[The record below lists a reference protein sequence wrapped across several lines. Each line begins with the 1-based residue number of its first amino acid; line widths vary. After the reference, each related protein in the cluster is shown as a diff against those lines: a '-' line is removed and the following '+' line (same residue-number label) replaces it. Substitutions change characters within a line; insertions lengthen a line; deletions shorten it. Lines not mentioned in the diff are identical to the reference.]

1 MPIEELDNLELNKDE
16 LGQNYST
23 EKDAPEVPV
32 IEEVDDTS
40 KDTTKVDDIK
50 APVDTKI
57 YKWDG
62 IKGDELK
69 QSHANLHSTMLNPTL
84 ITRAEEAGVK
94 TEDYLF
100 DLFKDDFN
108 GDKGNF
114 KIALKNVEKETNL
127 TLENTTNVANDAY
140 LEDFFG
146 KKILTPGE
154 GAVKYKEDNGTYS
167 MSKDGEWQTIT
178 ERTFNLGKRNSQ
190 YDSKSG
196 EYIRGNKEVVVPESN
211 EPVLPSIKDKKEIPT
226 NGVTRE
232 KFATGIVY
240 AENSGKFDYTAINS
254 ESSATGAYQFLYE
267 REGVKEYLSKN
278 HGITSREGFKNS
290 KEAQDGLLDYMLED
304 KPGRYPFMAKSLQ
317 KDYKEFIPKSIGYN
331 QLLGLE
337 HFAGHG
343 ELRELFARVREKE
356 ITKEEVFDFVPK
368 GQEVSNLSIGEYLKR
383 FNKGFDSIGNNKED
397 EEETSFFNN
406 PIISISDGI
415 NSQVPVNGEDA
426 NEEAI
431 IDSRE
436 VYEQSLITSS
446 DISPL
451 LDGNMP
457 DGVDFTGD
465 LDDVWNNMN
474 LSAIGLIESDIEDK
488 LNDPNVLDDER
499 AIIASSFSDVSDI
512 EQVAEM
518 TVNNKKLSL
527 YTAAA
532 DGLFGDILSVYES
545 DIEEER
551 KANQEKLEQSNKR
564 IKSSGVNMMMPGA
577 TTSIEAATQIGTP
590 DIIQFTAEEFLK
602 KDRFN
607 NIPPA
612 MKLIMAERIQSLYND
627 KLREPEFN
635 QKKGEMLTF
644 WGASDKNSVV
654 TEVQNFIDTSADNG
668 MVMKDIITK
677 VNELYPVDLKLDD
690 NGKLDL
696 DFKDEKLY
704 NEIDGAATA
713 HANELIPGQTNI
725 DSSLEM
731 VLKGSWNETIP
742 GYLQWALTGR
752 KPFSIIGRT
761 PTEKESFAIGMG
773 GFILDPTMWMPGAAI
788 GFAGT
793 KVGTKLLTRQMAKWQ
808 TRLALKYGDEAA
820 KTTINL
826 LAKKQAA
833 KIAAPIASGAT
844 LGTWKFN
851 HEVLNQRVNK
861 SGWGTNDIDYWD
873 SVQEGGIDA
882 VLGASIYGLST
893 KVMGRYKLMDEAM
906 ALKGRSPLSRG
917 LLKYGVAHP
926 TDLAGQTAVFVGGGA
941 VLHGEVPTL
950 EEGKETALFLL
961 SMKFAHGVQNGLFTY
976 VKTGK
981 FKKGEGMPAN
991 FSEIERDIINT
1002 KFNLTKPNENAT
1014 VSEKVE
1020 WDNNTS
1026 KEIASNKEIFN
1037 ELLHDKTVPLT
1048 LRSKILMREFG
1059 LKLGVNGDTEEDK
1072 FKRNKRAKGLVT
1084 TEVKTIFN
1092 GSNFDVIKLNENGDV
1107 LDVARFKNSTDA
1119 NTFAQTTVK
1128 NISDNIARFNYN
1140 NEISLDNKVEIVDY
1154 LKNELN
1160 SSLGEVTEILNSTSP
1175 TERTHNQNILVE
1187 AFKSKV
1193 QEVSDLNQLKIK
1205 DEATESLKS
1214 KGEEVTESSV
1224 ENEILKLRKLKSKQD
1239 EVILKARVKKEDE
1252 QEIDRKQ
1259 KADNQLLRN
1268 IEIALSKDGDKP
1280 IYATEESIA
1289 AINKENLTE
1298 NQKEALI
1305 DIDKSIKAF
1314 KSLGL
1319 DVYIHTNNKE
1329 YMKSSGEAIEGVNIQ
1344 GHRNTKTGDIHMNMS
1359 HLDKLTAPHE
1369 VGHHFGEI
1377 LKKAN
1382 PEKYKVIEEGVY
1394 KLINENPEFAEVLDY
1409 VKSKDAKGN
1418 DIYKDVSEKKNE
1430 AFAEFIAK
1438 LQKGDYTVETQN
1450 KFINGAKV
1458 KLNKIMENLG
1468 IDYKFETNNE
1478 VLTFLDGI
1486 TKKIDKGEKISLEE
1500 FSTKKEPDAGK
1511 RLFNEPNP
1519 ESKDIS
1525 KEYLDK
1531 NKELIGESS
1540 EINLNFKLDVNN
1552 SKELA
1557 DAYENMKH
1565 EPNNP
1570 EVKSAFK
1577 AMATETIDQFK
1588 LVEGKGYKVEIWK
1601 GEGQPYANSAE
1612 MIKDIRENK
1621 HMYIYSTKS
1630 GFGNKAITKEQKAE
1644 NAMLEGTEFTDVNGE
1659 PLLVNDLFRFVHDF
1673 FGHTEHG
1680 NGFGAKGEEVAW
1692 MNHSRMYS
1700 PEARKAMTTETR
1712 GQNSWVNFGSQMRKE
1727 DGSMYKKGE
1736 EGYLS
1741 PQDRDYAPQK
1751 VGLLPEKFT
1760 AIPESKGE
1768 TQLRVS
1774 KQADLHN
1781 KKGGSTFSQSGNVI
1795 TEGFAVSRY
1804 SDRTKKIDGEKVT
1817 EKDITEFINKNKD
1830 ILSENP
1836 DAVIGTWYNK
1846 ETGKTYIDVSEVQ
1859 LNRAEGIRVG
1869 IENNQIS
1876 IMNLKTLEE
1885 IPTGG
1890 TGEAQPRV
1898 SEERG
1903 RVFTEIDNIISKTKK
1918 RLTEDVNPETLEKN
1932 AVSYLQKSKWYEEAT
1947 DKEREAAV
1955 IDVRS
1960 KLAITEKKSPSANVA
1975 IKRFDKLPKEKKV
1988 TLSEKVL
1995 LKEVLKSE
2003 AKGAKGAEGYIKEIN
2018 NKLID
2023 YIKESDLNDSSIGK
2037 SLLKK
2042 VASVTNEKQFDN
2054 VVDALEVAVERQT
2067 RRDLIGNVRVLK
2079 EKVRK
2084 KLKKGDYTNQSDIIK
2099 DLLDTP
2105 SHKIKDNTVLGELVV
2120 KLEELNRSNVAL
2132 VEPKKIEELNKSIS
2146 ELVAKSE
2153 KSIPTQGSLGHL
2165 STDIKDRLKKELKSE
2180 STEEIDTVKKLRSDI
2195 LRFERNLEELNI
2207 EGKLAEGQYE
2217 QYTKELNDFVT
2228 KFKGKSTEFN
2238 KERFETAKDV
2248 LKGLDTSKLKGDN
2261 KRVIDELVDNVINE
2275 EIFIDDMSY
2284 ADNLYITALDL
2295 SFEVGKNN
2303 EPYIP
2308 TQVIAK
2314 LNRKAFAAKHSKEIS
2329 DGIANGVE
2337 KLGLSDLSSKE
2348 IENILG
2354 RQNLAFIDEAVGTGK
2369 KSPIYKAIVNPIER
2383 GLSSLLTDV
2392 GATMSTFNAALG
2404 RKVNEKTSFETEAKR
2419 KKINTKVG
2427 MLMIQLQENSA
2438 YSKRDVWGYILGT
2451 ENRKKTYKNK
2461 ETPVII
2467 QEIYD
2472 ALPKKRNDEGV
2483 FVVDVEKAYKGLTAR
2498 EKRVFDA
2505 SRKILNELESKQK
2518 HINEYRGIPFNA
2530 IENYVPLLGKSE
2542 TSKADGDGYTL
2553 SEMKDKPWAANMAN
2567 SNVKMA
2573 SDRGKARTSNNIRIY
2588 EPNIERILT
2597 DAVQQV
2603 NRDYHLT
2610 DAFGKMGETINNV
2623 KNNWGKEKVDG
2634 LNVFADAVQNRM
2646 IDAAKFQFEST
2657 PGNIAQKFMGAT
2669 YAYKLGRFL
2678 RVPIEMGTEVYRVNL
2693 SVGNKYSPEIIIR
2706 SGLDRMNKNLINSK
2720 NKLYSFLRSDT
2731 KLEDLSSGVK
2741 YEKEYT
2747 VFDKLLQQTKSPY
2760 IHKFN
2765 RWQIEGQYDMNNV
2778 MANKGVVVGMAQY
2791 ALGLPDRMT
2800 IHMAWM
2806 PRFMAEF
2813 KAITGEKFSYEKYS
2827 EDASYGKNN
2836 HKAILEAASIGD
2848 RAAQMYKNTSMK
2860 GQQRTKIRTFNPLK
2874 GKDAFNYYVDA
2885 NSAAAPYL
2893 TYMSTFGALESAMF
2907 SKSVSDSYNGINS
2920 TKGDGVRAAVGIFS
2934 AGVGYGLMTQIEYQY
2949 GAYRYNQSVYG
2960 EDSEEAHEKAKEIA
2974 KIITPEGIGTQIL
2987 ANVAFLNLTKFA
2999 QPARLV
3005 ALSTAGMISQAT
3017 TDKDLKV
3024 KLDEYTNKILMGDPM
3039 LAEKYGDKTQILK
3052 DLVPNIHYG
3061 LGVIT
3066 DNVGNINDFG
3076 EFYDAELDS
3085 DKKRVELWKLV
3096 ESVNDLQK
3104 LYFMLNFGTQIFGQK
3119 YVDQYIRKEQEI
3131 LLLRAIGDYND
3142 L

>member
-23 EKDAPEVPV
+23 EEDAPEVPV
-32 IEEVDDTS
+32 IEEVEDTS
-40 KDTTKVDDIK
+40 EDTTKVDDIK
-50 APVDTKI
+50 APVDAKI
-57 YKWDG
+57 YKWNG

-84 ITRAEEAGVK
+84 ITRAEEAGVE

-127 TLENTTNVANDAY
+127 TLEHTTNVANDAY

-146 KKILTPGE
+146 RPISPTEGGK
-154 GAVKYKEDNGTYS
+154 GAVKYKEDNGAYS
-167 MSKDGEWQTIT
+167 MSKDGEWQPIT

-196 EYIRGNKEVVVPESN
+196 EYIRGNKEVVAPESN
-211 EPVLPSIKDKKEIPT
+211 EPVLPSIKDKKNIPT

-232 KFATGIVY
+232 AFATGIVY

-267 REGVKEYLSKN
+267 RKEVKEYLNKN
-278 HGITSREGFKNS
+278 HSITSREGFKNS

-317 KDYKEFIPKSIGYN
+317 KDYKEFIPESIGYN

-383 FNKGFDSIGNNKED
+383 FNKGFDSIGNNDVSENLEVPVRDGVRDNEDGTESTHLMKAEVVDGKWYGFPSLFQNKDGSWIDMSKNKDWMPAYKEAKKRGELMEFGND
-397 EEETSFFNN
+397 KEAAIKFGEGSWKSKKETSFFNN
-406 PIISISDGI
+406 PIIAISDGI
-415 NSQVPVNGEDA
+415 NSQVPINGEEA
-426 NEEAI
+426 NEGAI
-431 IDSRE
+431 VDSRE

-474 LSAIGLIESDIEDK
+474 LSAIGLIESNLEEK

-499 AIIASSFSDVSDI
+499 AIIESSFSDVSDI
-512 EQVAEM
+512 EEVAEM
-518 TVNNKKLSL
+518 TVNNKKLNL

-577 TTSIEAATQIGTP
+577 TTSREAATEIGTP

-635 QKKGEMLTF
+635 QKKEEMLTF
-644 WGASDKNSVV
+644 WGASSKESIT
-654 TEVQNFIDTSADNG
+654 TEVQNFINTSSENG
-668 MVMKDIITK
+668 VAMKDIITK
-677 VNELYPVDLKLDD
+677 ANELYPVDLKLDD
-690 NGKLDL
+690 NGKLNL

-761 PTEKESFAIGMG
+761 PTETEAFLQGMG
-773 GFILDPTMWMPGAAI
+773 GFMLDISMPIPGLAA
-788 GFAGT
+788 GWAAT
-793 KVGTKLLTRQMAKWQ
+793 KVGTKLLTRHMAKWQ

-826 LAKKQAA
+826 LAKRQAA

-926 TDLAGQTAVFVGGGA
+926 TDLAVQTAVFVGGGA
-941 VLHGEVPTL
+941 VLHGEAPTL

-991 FSEIERDIINT
+991 FSEIERDIINA

-1128 NISDNIARFNYN
+1128 NISDNIARFNVN
-1140 NEISLDNKVEIVDY
+1140 NEISLDNKVDIVNY

-1160 SSLGEVTEILNSTSP
+1160 SSLGEVTEILNTTTP
-1175 TERTHNQNILVE
+1175 TERTHNQNILIE

-1193 QEVSDLNQLKIK
+1193 QEVSGLNQLKIK
-1205 DEATESLKS
+1205 EEATESLKS
-1214 KGEEVTESSV
+1214 KGEEVTESAV
-1224 ENEILKLRKLKSKQD
+1224 ENEILKLRELKSKQD

-1252 QEIDRKQ
+1252 QEIDGKQ

-1298 NQKEALI
+1298 NQKEALV

-1319 DVYIHTNNKE
+1319 DVYIHTNNAE

-1359 HLDKLTAPHE
+1359 HLDKLTTPHE

-1438 LQKGDYTVETQN
+1438 LQKGEYTVETQN
-1450 KFINGAKV
+1450 EFINGAKV
-1458 KLNKIMENLG
+1458 KLNKIMETLG

-1486 TKKIDKGEKISLEE
+1486 TKKIDKGENITDADLGVAKKKAE
-1500 FSTKKEPDAGK
+1500 FSE
-1511 RLFNEPNP
+1511 L
-1519 ESKDIS
+1519 IS
-1525 KEYLDK
+1525 KTK
-1531 NKELIGESS
+1531 N
-1540 EINLNFKLDVNN
+1540 
-1552 SKELA
+1552 
-1557 DAYENMKH
+1557 
-1565 EPNNP
+1565 
-1570 EVKSAFK
+1570 
-1577 AMATETIDQFK
+1577 
-1588 LVEGKGYKVEIWK
+1588 
-1601 GEGQPYANSAE
+1601 
-1612 MIKDIRENK
+1612 
-1621 HMYIYSTKS
+1621 
-1630 GFGNKAITKEQKAE
+1630 
-1644 NAMLEGTEFTDVNGE
+1644 
-1659 PLLVNDLFRFVHDF
+1659 
-1673 FGHTEHG
+1673 
-1680 NGFGAKGEEVAW
+1680 
-1692 MNHSRMYS
+1692 
-1700 PEARKAMTTETR
+1700 
-1712 GQNSWVNFGSQMRKE
+1712 
-1727 DGSMYKKGE
+1727 
-1736 EGYLS
+1736 
-1741 PQDRDYAPQK
+1741 
-1751 VGLLPEKFT
+1751 
-1760 AIPESKGE
+1760 
-1768 TQLRVS
+1768 
-1774 KQADLHN
+1774 
-1781 KKGGSTFSQSGNVI
+1781 
-1795 TEGFAVSRY
+1795 
-1804 SDRTKKIDGEKVT
+1804 
-1817 EKDITEFINKNKD
+1817 
-1830 ILSENP
+1830 ENP
-1836 DAVIGTWYNK
+1836 DVYWSVEEVSIEDVKKGTLIETEGGQAIVKADGDIVGLFKTPGTTEKGVAGKLLSKAVEAGGTKLDNFDNYLSKIYRESGFRVVSRMKFNEEHAPEGWNK
-1846 ETGKTYIDVSEVQ
+1846 EKHGTPDVVAMVYDPAKK
-1859 LNRAEGIRVG
+1859 LT
-1869 IENNQIS
+1869 IEEKSFTNYDKAMDYRNSYVETPSAQVK
-1876 IMNLKTLEE
+1876 N
-1885 IPTGG
+1885 
-1890 TGEAQPRV
+1890 QPRV

-2105 SHKIKDNTVLGELVV
+2105 SHKIKDNAVLGELVV

-2153 KSIPTQGSLGHL
+2153 KSIPTQGSLGDL

-2354 RQNLAFIDEAVGTGK
+2354 RQNLAFIDDAVGTGK

-2383 GLSSLLTDV
+2383 GISSLLTDV
-2392 GATMSTFNAALG
+2392 GSAMSTFNTALG
-2404 RKVNEKTSFETEAKR
+2404 RKVNERPSFSKEAK
-2419 KKINTKVG
+2419 KNKINTKVG

-2438 YSKRDVWGYILGT
+2438 YGKRDVWGYILGT
-2451 ENRKKTYKNK
+2451 KNRKDVYKNK

-2483 FVVDVEKAYKGLTAR
+2483 FVVDVEKAYKGLSAR

-2573 SDRGKARTSNNIRIY
+2573 SDRGKSRTSNNIRIY

-2634 LNVFADAVQNRM
+2634 LNKFADAVQNRM

-2657 PGNIAQKFMGAT
+2657 PGTIAQKFMGAT
-2669 YAYKLGRFL
+2669 YAYKLGRL
-2678 RVPIEMGTEVYRVNL
+2678 VRVPIEMGTEVYRVNL
-2693 SVGNKYSPEIIIR
+2693 AVGNKYSPGIIIR

-2720 NKLYSFLRSDT
+2720 NKLYSFLRSET
-2731 KLEDLSSGVK
+2731 KLEDLSSGIK

-2747 VFDKLLQQTKSPY
+2747 VFDELLQQTNSPY
-2760 IHKFN
+2760 LHKFN
-2765 RWQIEGQYDMNNV
+2765 RWQIEGGYDMNNV
-2778 MANKGVVVGMAQY
+2778 MANKGVIAGMAQY
-2791 ALGLPDRMT
+2791 ALGMPDRMT

-2813 KAITGEKFSYEKYS
+2813 KEITGEKFSYEKYS
-2827 EDASYGKNN
+2827 EDASYKKNN
-2836 HKAILEAASIGD
+2836 HKAILEAASVGD
-2848 RAAQMYKNTSMK
+2848 RTAQMYKNTSMK
-2860 GQQRTKIRTFNPLK
+2860 GQQRTKLRTFNPLELLQK
-2874 GKDAFNYYVDA
+2874 NPKSGLNYYVDA
-2885 NSAAAPYL
+2885 NSWAAPYL

-2907 SKSVSDSYNGINS
+2907 SKSISDAYNGINAN
-2920 TKGDGVRAAVGIFS
+2920 KGDAIRAGVSIFS
-2934 AGVGYGLMTQIEYQY
+2934 AGVGYGLMTQIEYLS
-2949 GAYRYNQSVYG
+2949 GALTYAQQVYG
-2960 EDSEEAHEKAKEIA
+2960 DDSEEAKAKSDELA
-2974 KIITPEGIGTQIL
+2974 KVMTWEGLGTQIL
-2987 ANVAFLNLTKFA
+2987 SNAVFLNTTKYT
-2999 QPARLV
+2999 QTARV
-3005 ALSTAGMISQAT
+3005 TALSLAGIFTSMS
-3017 TDKDLKV
+3017 DSDEV
-3024 KLDEYTNKILMGDPM
+3024 KEFANKMTNKILMGDPM

-3052 DLVPNIHYG
+3052 DLVPNIAFA
-3061 LGVIT
+3061 LEVIA

-3104 LYFMLNFGTQIFGQK
+3104 LYFMMKFGTQIFGQK

>member
-23 EKDAPEVPV
+23 EEDAPEAPV

-40 KDTTKVDDIK
+40 EDETKVDDIK
-50 APVDTKI
+50 TPVDTKI

-69 QSHANLHSTMLNPTL
+69 QSHANLYSTMLNPTL
-84 ITRAEEAGVK
+84 ITRAEEAGVE

-146 KKILTPGE
+146 KNISTPGE

-167 MSKDGEWQTIT
+167 MSKDGEWQPIT

-232 KFATGIVY
+232 AFATGLVF

-267 REGVKEYLSKN
+267 RKGIKEYLNKN

-343 ELRELFARVREKE
+343 ELRELFARVREKK

-383 FNKGFDSIGNNKED
+383 FNKGFDSIGNNKEN

-415 NSQVPVNGEDA
+415 NSQVPINGEDA

-474 LSAIGLIESDIEDK
+474 LSAIGLIESNLEEK

-499 AIIASSFSDVSDI
+499 AIIESSFSDVSDI
-512 EQVAEM
+512 EEVAEM
-518 TVNNKKLSL
+518 TVNNKKLNL

-551 KANQEKLEQSNKR
+551 KANQEKLEQANKR
-564 IKSSGVNMMMPGA
+564 IKSSGVNIMMPGA
-577 TTSIEAATQIGTP
+577 TTSREAATEIGTP

-635 QKKGEMLTF
+635 QKKEEMLTF

-654 TEVQNFIDTSADNG
+654 TEVQNFIDTSAENG

-677 VNELYPVDLKLDD
+677 ANELYPVDLKLDD
-690 NGKLDL
+690 NGKLNL

-742 GYLQWALTGR
+742 GYLQWALTGS

-761 PTEKESFAIGMG
+761 PTERESFAIGMG

-833 KIAAPIASGAT
+833 KIASPIASGAT

-1119 NTFAQTTVK
+1119 NTFAQTTAK

-1205 DEATESLKS
+1205 EEATESLKS
-1214 KGEEVTESSV
+1214 KGEEVTESAV

-1252 QEIDRKQ
+1252 QEIDGKQ

-1329 YMKSSGEAIEGVNIQ
+1329 YMKNSGEAIEGVNIQ
-1344 GHRNTKTGDIHMNMS
+1344 GHRNTKTGDIHLNMS

-1486 TKKIDKGEKISLEE
+1486 TKKIDKGENITDADLGVAKKKAE
-1500 FSTKKEPDAGK
+1500 FSE
-1511 RLFNEPNP
+1511 L
-1519 ESKDIS
+1519 IS
-1525 KEYLDK
+1525 KTK
-1531 NKELIGESS
+1531 N
-1540 EINLNFKLDVNN
+1540 
-1552 SKELA
+1552 
-1557 DAYENMKH
+1557 
-1565 EPNNP
+1565 
-1570 EVKSAFK
+1570 
-1577 AMATETIDQFK
+1577 
-1588 LVEGKGYKVEIWK
+1588 
-1601 GEGQPYANSAE
+1601 
-1612 MIKDIRENK
+1612 
-1621 HMYIYSTKS
+1621 
-1630 GFGNKAITKEQKAE
+1630 
-1644 NAMLEGTEFTDVNGE
+1644 
-1659 PLLVNDLFRFVHDF
+1659 
-1673 FGHTEHG
+1673 
-1680 NGFGAKGEEVAW
+1680 
-1692 MNHSRMYS
+1692 
-1700 PEARKAMTTETR
+1700 
-1712 GQNSWVNFGSQMRKE
+1712 
-1727 DGSMYKKGE
+1727 
-1736 EGYLS
+1736 
-1741 PQDRDYAPQK
+1741 
-1751 VGLLPEKFT
+1751 
-1760 AIPESKGE
+1760 
-1768 TQLRVS
+1768 
-1774 KQADLHN
+1774 
-1781 KKGGSTFSQSGNVI
+1781 
-1795 TEGFAVSRY
+1795 
-1804 SDRTKKIDGEKVT
+1804 
-1817 EKDITEFINKNKD
+1817 
-1830 ILSENP
+1830 ENP
-1836 DAVIGTWYNK
+1836 DVYWSVEEVSVEEVKKGTLIETEGGQAIVKADGDIVGLFKTPGTTEKGVAGKLLDKAVEAGGTKLDNFDNHLTPIYEKAGFRVVSRMKFNEEYAPEGWNK
-1846 ETGKTYIDVSEVQ
+1846 EKHGTPDVVAMVYDPAKKLTIEEKSFTNYDKAMDYRNSYVETPSAQ
-1859 LNRAEGIRVG
+1859 LKN
-1869 IENNQIS
+1869 
-1876 IMNLKTLEE
+1876 
-1885 IPTGG
+1885 
-1890 TGEAQPRV
+1890 QPRV

-2105 SHKIKDNTVLGELVV
+2105 SHKIKDNAVLGELVV

-2153 KSIPTQGSLGHL
+2153 KSIPTQGSLGDL
-2165 STDIKDRLKKELKSE
+2165 SVDIKDRLKKELKSE
-2180 STEEIDTVKKLRSDI
+2180 STEEIDTVKALRSDI

-2207 EGKLAEGQYE
+2207 EGKLSEGQYE

-2248 LKGLDTSKLKGDN
+2248 LKELDTSKLKGDN

-2329 DGIANGVE
+2329 DGITNGVE
-2337 KLGLSDLSSKE
+2337 KLGLSDLSAKE

-2383 GLSSLLTDV
+2383 GLSSLLTEV

-2438 YSKRDVWGYILGT
+2438 YGKRDVWGYILGT

-2461 ETPVII
+2461 ETPTII

-2646 IDAAKFQFEST
+2646 IDAAKLQFEST
-2657 PGNIAQKFMGAT
+2657 PGTIAQKFMGAT
-2669 YAYKLGRFL
+2669 YAYKLARAWRL
-2678 RVPIEMGTEVYRVNL
+2678 PIEMLTEVYRINTA
-2693 SVGNKYSPEIIIR
+2693 VGNKYSPEIIMK
-2706 SGLDRMNKNLINSK
+2706 SGLDRVNKTLINAK

-2747 VFDKLLQQTKSPY
+2747 VFDKLLQQTNSPY

-2778 MANKGVVVGMAQY
+2778 MANKGVVAGMAQY
-2791 ALGLPDRMT
+2791 ALGLPDRTT

-2874 GKDAFNYYVDA
+2874 GKNAFNYYVDA
-2885 NSAAAPYL
+2885 NRAAAPYL

-2907 SKSVSDSYNGINS
+2907 SKSISDSYNGINS
-2920 TKGDGVRAAVGIFS
+2920 AKGDGVRAAVGIFS

-2987 ANVAFLNLTKFA
+2987 ANAAFLNLTKFS
-2999 QPARLV
+2999 QTARLV
-3005 ALSTAGMISQAT
+3005 ALSTAGMISQST

-3119 YVDQYIRKEQEI
+3119 YVDKQIRKEQEI
-3131 LLLRAIGDYND
+3131 LKNIYNRTCNKKT
-3142 L
+3142 LYL

>member
-23 EKDAPEVPV
+23 EEDAPEAPV

-40 KDTTKVDDIK
+40 EDETKVDDIK

-57 YKWDG
+57 YKWNG

-69 QSHANLHSTMLNPTL
+69 QSHANLYSTMLNPTL
-84 ITRAEEAGVK
+84 ITRAEEAGVE

-127 TLENTTNVANDAY
+127 TLEHTTNVANDAY

-167 MSKDGEWQTIT
+167 MSKDGEWQPIT

-196 EYIRGNKEVVVPESN
+196 EYIRGNKEVVVPKSN

-232 KFATGIVY
+232 AFATGLVF

-267 REGVKEYLSKN
+267 RKGIKEYLNKN

-343 ELRELFARVREKE
+343 ELRELFARVREKK

-383 FNKGFDSIGNNKED
+383 FNKGFDSIGNNKEN

-415 NSQVPVNGEDA
+415 NSQAPVNGEDA

-474 LSAIGLIESDIEDK
+474 LSAIGLIESNLEEK

-499 AIIASSFSDVSDI
+499 AIIESSFSDVSDI
-512 EQVAEM
+512 EEVAEM
-518 TVNNKKLSL
+518 TVNNKKLNL

-551 KANQEKLEQSNKR
+551 KANQEKLEVANKR
-564 IKSSGVNMMMPGA
+564 IKSSGVNIMMPGA
-577 TTSIEAATQIGTP
+577 TTSREAATEIGTP

-635 QKKGEMLTF
+635 QKKEEMLTF

-654 TEVQNFIDTSADNG
+654 TEVQNFIDTSAENG

-677 VNELYPVDLKLDD
+677 ANELYPVDLKLDD
-690 NGKLDL
+690 NGKLNL

-826 LAKKQAA
+826 LAKRQVA
-833 KIAAPIASGAT
+833 KIAKPIASGAT

-1119 NTFAQTTVK
+1119 NTFAQTTAK

-1205 DEATESLKS
+1205 EEATESLKS
-1214 KGEEVTESSV
+1214 KGEEVTESAV

-1252 QEIDRKQ
+1252 QEIDGKQ

-1329 YMKSSGEAIEGVNIQ
+1329 YMKNSGEAIEGVNIQ
-1344 GHRNTKTGDIHMNMS
+1344 GHRNTKTGDIHLNMS

-1486 TKKIDKGEKISLEE
+1486 TKKIDKGENITDADLGVAKKKAE
-1500 FSTKKEPDAGK
+1500 FSE
-1511 RLFNEPNP
+1511 L
-1519 ESKDIS
+1519 IS
-1525 KEYLDK
+1525 KTK
-1531 NKELIGESS
+1531 N
-1540 EINLNFKLDVNN
+1540 
-1552 SKELA
+1552 
-1557 DAYENMKH
+1557 
-1565 EPNNP
+1565 
-1570 EVKSAFK
+1570 
-1577 AMATETIDQFK
+1577 
-1588 LVEGKGYKVEIWK
+1588 
-1601 GEGQPYANSAE
+1601 
-1612 MIKDIRENK
+1612 
-1621 HMYIYSTKS
+1621 
-1630 GFGNKAITKEQKAE
+1630 
-1644 NAMLEGTEFTDVNGE
+1644 
-1659 PLLVNDLFRFVHDF
+1659 
-1673 FGHTEHG
+1673 
-1680 NGFGAKGEEVAW
+1680 
-1692 MNHSRMYS
+1692 
-1700 PEARKAMTTETR
+1700 
-1712 GQNSWVNFGSQMRKE
+1712 
-1727 DGSMYKKGE
+1727 
-1736 EGYLS
+1736 
-1741 PQDRDYAPQK
+1741 
-1751 VGLLPEKFT
+1751 
-1760 AIPESKGE
+1760 
-1768 TQLRVS
+1768 
-1774 KQADLHN
+1774 
-1781 KKGGSTFSQSGNVI
+1781 
-1795 TEGFAVSRY
+1795 
-1804 SDRTKKIDGEKVT
+1804 
-1817 EKDITEFINKNKD
+1817 
-1830 ILSENP
+1830 ENP
-1836 DAVIGTWYNK
+1836 DVYWSVEEVSVEEVKKGTLIETEGGQAIVKADGDIVGLFKTPGTTEKGVAGKLLDKAVEAGGTKLDNFDNHLTPIYEKAGFRVVSRMKFNEEYAPEGWNK
-1846 ETGKTYIDVSEVQ
+1846 EKHGTPDVVAMVYDPAKKLTIEEKSFTNYDKAMDYRNSYVETPSAQ
-1859 LNRAEGIRVG
+1859 LKN
-1869 IENNQIS
+1869 
-1876 IMNLKTLEE
+1876 
-1885 IPTGG
+1885 
-1890 TGEAQPRV
+1890 QPRV

-2105 SHKIKDNTVLGELVV
+2105 SHKIKDNAVLGELVV

-2153 KSIPTQGSLGHL
+2153 KSIPTQGSLGDL
-2165 STDIKDRLKKELKSE
+2165 SVDIKDRLKKELKSE
-2180 STEEIDTVKKLRSDI
+2180 STEEIDTVKALRSDI

-2207 EGKLAEGQYE
+2207 EGKLSEGQYE

-2248 LKGLDTSKLKGDN
+2248 LKELDTSKLKGDN

-2329 DGIANGVE
+2329 DGITNGVE
-2337 KLGLSDLSSKE
+2337 KLGLSDLSAKE

-2404 RKVNEKTSFETEAKR
+2404 RKVNERPSMPFFIEAKR
-2419 KKINTKVG
+2419 NKINTKVG

-2461 ETPVII
+2461 ETPTII

-2646 IDAAKFQFEST
+2646 IDAAKLQFEST
-2657 PGNIAQKFMGAT
+2657 PGTIAQKFMGAT
-2669 YAYKLGRFL
+2669 YAYKLARAWRL
-2678 RVPIEMGTEVYRVNL
+2678 PIEMLTEVYRINTA
-2693 SVGNKYSPEIIIR
+2693 VGNKYSPEIIMK
-2706 SGLDRMNKNLINSK
+2706 SGLDRVNKTLINSK

-2747 VFDKLLQQTKSPY
+2747 VFDKLLQQTNSPY

-2778 MANKGVVVGMAQY
+2778 MANKGVVAGMAQY
-2791 ALGLPDRMT
+2791 ALGLPDRTT

-2874 GKDAFNYYVDA
+2874 GKNAFNYYVDA
-2885 NSAAAPYL
+2885 NRAAAPYL

-2920 TKGDGVRAAVGIFS
+2920 AKGDGVRAAVGIFS

-2949 GAYRYNQSVYG
+2949 GSYLYNQSVYG

-2987 ANVAFLNLTKFA
+2987 ANAAFLNLTKYS
-2999 QPARLV
+2999 QTARLV

-3119 YVDQYIRKEQEI
+3119 YVDKQIRKEQEI
-3131 LLLRAIGDYND
+3131 LKNRAVGDYND